1 MRMPAW
7 QLTTYKTPPVS
18 GFPVAYSLN
27 NLWSEVLRC
36 ATVRESLS
44 SRLICLQA
52 LLWQAEVRDFHIA
65 LVVKQHI
72 FRLEV
77 SVDNAIWMQTT
88 EAFNKLSGIEASPP
102 LAKLLVLSQ
111 MVKQLAS
118 IQEIHHEV
126 QLGWRLESVVQLHN
140 KRTVDFLQ
148 YISLSYNQSSQV
160 SKQPAKILLWC
171 KWSWF
176 CHTNDHTRTYLGSW

>member
-1 MRMPAW
+1 
-7 QLTTYKTPPVS
+7 
-18 GFPVAYSLN
+18 
-27 NLWSEVLRC
+27 
-36 ATVRESLS
+36 
-44 SRLICLQA
+44 
-52 LLWQAEVRDFHIA
+52 
-65 LVVKQHI
+65 
-72 FRLEV
+72 
-77 SVDNAIWMQTT
+77 MQTT

-160 SKQPAKILLWC
+160 SKQPAKILL
-171 KWSWF
+171 
-176 CHTNDHTRTYLGSW
+176 